1 MQFAWFCVIPLTKN
15 ETVMMLLC
23 CIIKHSINNLNE
35 LLRSIL
41 LMESDLLTT
50 IHVGTFIPN
59 CAAAFIQV
67 LKGLD
72 LLWVKYIFPLALT

>member
-1 MQFAWFCVIPLTKN
+1 MILLTKN

-35 LLRSIL
+35 LLLSIL

-50 IHVGTFIPN
+50 IHVGIFIPN

>member
-1 MQFAWFCVIPLTKN
+1 MQFAWFYVIPLTKN

-35 LLRSIL
+35 LLLSIL

-50 IHVGTFIPN
+50 IHVGIFIPN

>member
-1 MQFAWFCVIPLTKN
+1 MQFAWIYVIPLTKN

-23 CIIKHSINNLNE
+23 CIIKHSINNLDE
-35 LLRSIL
+35 FLLSIL

-50 IHVGTFIPN
+50 IHVGIFIPN

-72 LLWVKYIFPLALT
+72 LLWVKHIFPLAFT

>member
-1 MQFAWFCVIPLTKN
+1 MQFAWFYVIPLTKN

>member
-1 MQFAWFCVIPLTKN
+1 MIPLTKN

-35 LLRSIL
+35 LLLSIL